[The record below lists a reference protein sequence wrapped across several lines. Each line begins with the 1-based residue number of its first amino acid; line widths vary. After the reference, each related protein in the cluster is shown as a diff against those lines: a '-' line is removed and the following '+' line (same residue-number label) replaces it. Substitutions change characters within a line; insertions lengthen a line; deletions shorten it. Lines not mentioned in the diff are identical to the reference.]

1 MKSRTILAL
10 AVVLLL
16 TAPAAQADLTWL
28 QQAGDAAN
36 AALAAS
42 GSDLRLAY
50 AEVLTA
56 SEEQGQTLFFANVG
70 NKQLTSDWVPFD
82 PRRTWNPTGGIT
94 YLVDQSDGATA
105 SGLTSAQTEAAID
118 SAMGTWDFATNC
130 SDTPIFKV
138 ADPGVDPDQID
149 FLLGFGPPPGPGYP
163 FADITHGGWT
173 PAFLPPTLGVTFTF
187 IWTVGGLPTDINN
200 DGKTDT
206 AIREIYYSDNF
217 VWNIGANIDVETVA
231 LHEAGHGLSQ
241 AHFGTLFQTNANG
254 KFHFAPLAV
263 MNAGYTQVQQNLKPT
278 DLSGHCSIW
287 GNWPNG

>member
-1 MKSRTILAL
+1 MKSRTILTL

-16 TAPAAQADLTWL
+16 SAPAAQADLTWL
-28 QQAGDAAN
+28 QEAGDAAN

-42 GSDLRLAY
+42 GSDLRLGY

-56 SEEQGQTLFFANVG
+56 GEEQGQTLFFANVG

-82 PRRTWNPTGGIT
+82 PRRTWNATGGIT

-105 SGLTSAQTEAAID
+105 SGLSNAQTEGAID
-118 SAMGTWDFATNC
+118 SAMQTWDFATNC
-130 SDTPIFKV
+130 SDTPMFKA

-149 FLLGFGPPPGPGYP
+149 ALLGFGPPPGPGWP

-173 PAFLPPTLGVTFTF
+173 AAFAPPTLGVTFTF
-187 IWTVGGLPTDINN
+187 IWTVGGVATDINN

-241 AHFGTLFQTNANG
+241 GHFGILFRTDANG

-263 MNAGYTQVQQNLKPT
+263 MNAGYTQVQQDLKST